1 MKVFY
6 GFIAS
11 FVIVSATASAS
22 SIAYEQ
28 SHEDRFEPVATI
40 DSESLMQ
47 ANDKEYLVQKTANL
61 VDLFYET
68 GIPKRI
74 AKLVRVSG
82 VALDNNRSNDPMF
95 TEVNEIF
102 GKSLLNSLISA
113 YLKVKDKN

>member
-11 FVIVSATASAS
+11 LVIVSATASAS

-47 ANDKEYLVQKTANL
+47 ANDKEYLVQKTSNL

-74 AKLVRVSG
+74 AKLVRVTG
-82 VALDNNRSNDPMF
+82 LGLDNRSNDPMF
-95 TEVNEIF
+95 SEVNEIF
-102 GKSLLNSLISA
+102 GKSKINSIKTKL
-113 YLKVKDKN
+113 